1 MLIYA
6 TRNFLTIL
14 SKSNNW
20 YCDGT
25 FKVVP
30 EVFFQLYTIHGDL
43 GGLTLTCVYILL
55 LNKEE
60 TTYDAAFQKL
70 FELEPGLNP
79 MSIMIDFEKVAINAL
94 ENNFISVINGCFF
107 HLSQKLY
114 RKVQAE
120 GLSRNYQEIPE
131 FALKIKM
138 LPILAFIPEMDV
150 INCFNLLMQDFPGS
164 AFEFGKILR
173 G

>member
-14 SKSNNW
+14 RKSNNW

-43 GGLTLTCVYILL
+43 GGLTLPCVYILL